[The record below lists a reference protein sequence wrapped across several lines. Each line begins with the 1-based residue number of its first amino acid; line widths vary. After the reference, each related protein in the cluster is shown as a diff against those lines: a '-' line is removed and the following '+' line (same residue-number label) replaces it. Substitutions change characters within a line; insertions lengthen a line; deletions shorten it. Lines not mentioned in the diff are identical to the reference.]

1 MKNLAIISV
10 LLLSGS
16 FVAHAATETLPTIR
30 HKIVGK
36 WQWTRSTNNCTEEY
50 DYRTDGTLYTK
61 SGAEETSNTYSISE
75 RPDANGFYEL
85 KAQLVKSNGAQD
97 CSDGPPNNDTAP
109 FTIYILF
116 HKAQPLYLVCQTPAL
131 DQCFGPLRRVQ
142 P

>member
-1 MKNLAIISV
+1 MISA

-16 FVAHAATETLPTIR
+16 LMAHAVTEPLPTVR
-30 HKIVGK
+30 HQIVGK
-36 WQWTRSTNNCTEEY
+36 WQWTRSTNNCTEMY
-50 DYRTDGTLYTK
+50 DYRADGTFYTR

-85 KAQLVKSNGAQD
+85 KAQLVKSNEAQD
-97 CSDGPPNNDTAP
+97 CSDGAPNNDTAP

-116 HKAQPLYLVCQTPAL
+116 HKTQPLHLVCQTPTL
-131 DQCFGPLRRVQ
+131 NQCFGPLRRVE